1 MCNNKHPCPP
11 PFSEWLVKFVIF
23 FFLNSALYFSIS
35 ICCASLHFRNI
46 EEIIAAKGEAVKRVE
61 GSAALEIVAD
71 EFLKDKS
78 EEPKPQSG
86 DDAGEIIK

>member
-1 MCNNKHPCPP
+1 M
-11 PFSEWLVKFVIF
+11 
-23 FFLNSALYFSIS
+23 
-35 ICCASLHFRNI
+35 
-46 EEIIAAKGEAVKRVE
+46 KRVE

-86 DDAGEIIK
+86 EDPGEIIK